1 LSLGNISASASR
13 AVYSGLMPDVSMTRA
28 ARRWSS
34 AHASY
39 QLFAELSFAEQVL
52 RDRREDLL
60 EELAKFSRSSEKRT
74 QGEWS
79 LLRRL
84 VVAQTYT

>member
-1 LSLGNISASASR
+1 
-13 AVYSGLMPDVSMTRA
+13 MPDVSMIRA
-28 ARRWSS
+28 ARSWSY

-39 QLFAELSFAEQVL
+39 QLFGELSFAEQVL
-52 RDRREDLL
+52 RERRDDLL
-60 EELAKFSRSSEKRT
+60 QELATFSRSSEKRA

-84 VVAQTYT
+84 VVAQTYG